1 MDDDDRHVMRKDFE
15 MEIKPKF
22 HPDKADHDDDELN
35 EDNCET
41 CALPGVPDDPK
52 ARVKRMRITIS
63 HNELKKIFVPL
74 FTDIA
79 KLVQKQVN
87 MAQEA
92 TKKNVNVCPSSFRG
106 IIVAYVYMALGT
118 DSRLG

>member
-22 HPDKADHDDDELN
+22 HPDKVDHDDDELN

-52 ARVKRMRITIS
+52 ARVKRMKITIS
-63 HNELKKIFVPL
+63 HNELKKIFECT
-74 FTDIA
+74 FTEITG
-79 KLVQKQVN
+79 LVQKQVD

-92 TKKNVNVCPSSFRG
+92 TKKNVDVCPSSSHS
-106 IIVAYVYMALGT
+106 IIDTHAT
-118 DSRLG
+118 DFRLG